1 MVWRCM
7 SWASVENLYRDDCIM
22 NSQVNLDIL
31 DLQLLGTIERQRLD
45 EEKVI
50 FRHDN
55 NPKHT
60 FGLLQ
65 Q

>member
-7 SWASVENLYRDDCIM
+7 SWAGVRNLYCIDCIM
-22 NSQVNLDIL
+22 NSQVNLVIL
-31 DLQLLGTIERQRLD
+31 DLQLLGTIERQGLD
-45 EEKVI
+45 KEKVI
-50 FRHDN
+50 FQHDN